1 MKLIPERSW
10 QPGSLGNQ
18 EVPWRDL
25 AAVRSPSPE
34 VRGPQDPQP
43 TYAACGGVERAAMPG
58 VGRRQSAAGDQ
69 LVFAKPAVNQ
79 GQPELHCGDIAH
91 SGITG

>member
-18 EVPWRDL
+18 ELPWRDL
-25 AAVRSPSPE
+25 AAVRSPSPA

-43 TYAACGGVERAAMPG
+43 TYARWHV
-58 VGRRQSAAGDQ
+58 VGWNVLPCQAWAEGSLQQEISSFLQSQ
-69 LVFAKPAVNQ
+69 L
-79 GQPELHCGDIAH
+79 
-91 SGITG
+91 